1 MNKENEKKYWTDNYY
16 QRRFGCTRNQY
27 RRVINDVKYD
37 EALDGPKSEYEKRK
51 KNIGDK
57 NE

>member
-1 MNKENEKKYWTDNYY
+1 VKENEKKCWTDNYY

-27 RRVINDVKYD
+27 RRIINDVKYD

-51 KNIGDK
+51 KTIGDE

>member
-1 MNKENEKKYWTDNYY
+1 MKENEKYWTDNYY

-27 RRVINDVKYD
+27 RRIINDVKYD
-37 EALDGPKSEYEKRK
+37 EALDGPKSEYEERK